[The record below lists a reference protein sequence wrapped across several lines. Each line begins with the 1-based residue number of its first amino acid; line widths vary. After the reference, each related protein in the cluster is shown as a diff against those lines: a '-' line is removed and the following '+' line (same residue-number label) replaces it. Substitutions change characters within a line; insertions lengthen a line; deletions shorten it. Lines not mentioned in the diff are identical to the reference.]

1 MYKFI
6 FFVWFKVQYL
16 YDTKILKS
24 YYIQHMLLIEMKN
37 SLPLLT
43 YNKNDLNYSS
53 TKWWFILQGCD

>member
-24 YYIQHMLLIEMKN
+24 YIQHMLLIEMKN

-53 TKWWFILQGCD
+53 TK